1 MIEAR
6 PSGLVSSRFQISE
19 DGQTVGSIR
28 YPVITFAYRA
38 TISCPEGTYKAQ
50 ARGNRNG
57 PLPFSR
63 NLTFLL
69 EGKDGVVASSQPTG
83 KWPLQKYEVV
93 FGDQNYLLEYYS
105 ALEISDVLLRAS
117 FRLTQAGTPL
127 GSIKARGPLCWTY
140 QVALPPTVPLLA
152 KLFAL
157 YLADVLSNNSPVR
170 LHFCLGSKSL

>member
-6 PSGLVSSRFQISE
+6 PSSLLSTRFQVSE
-19 DGQTVGSIR
+19 DGQPVGSIS

-38 TISCPEGTYKAQ
+38 TISSPEGTYRAQ

-69 EGKDGVVASSQPTG
+69 EGKDGVVASSEPTG
-83 KWPLQKYEVV
+83 KWPLQKYDVA
-93 FGDQNYLLEYYS
+93 FGDRNYLLEYHS
-105 ALEISDVLLRAS
+105 TLEISDIHFRAL
-117 FRLTQAGTPL
+117 FLLTQAGTPL

-157 YLADVLSNNSPVR
+157 YVADVLSNNSPVR
-170 LHFCLGSKSL
+170 LRFCLGAN